1 LSSKNWRNIKNKG
14 KKMKAFLVTFA
25 VIAVVLLGYI
35 IYGQETKLA
44 NYEAREA
51 ALLKAELGKELFE
64 MQISDSVSKIYQYKI
79 SELKIEN
86 IELKEKLKY
95 TKSSLTT
102 VTELAESYKQELEHW
117 EDLLPSETLDEGFFE
132 VTEK

>member
-1 LSSKNWRNIKNKG
+1 
-14 KKMKAFLVTFA
+14 MKAFLVTFA